1 MADRRP
7 VTLLEFAI
15 AASVAIVPVL
25 LAVLVI
31 VAEVR
36 PSDPSAKARHNGD
49 RHVSLRQVA
58 ALKTF
63 EHAIVRRSTV
73 KAQLP
78 TAEALLDGVPQCREE
93 WDDRGGALK
102 RIRKLLAKPN
112 RAVLTPA
119 QRMAAQPGGPHSA
132 LV

>member
-1 MADRRP
+1 TWRCSRSVCTSTFRRRP
-7 VTLLEFAI
+7 RMSEQRTLLEFAI

-36 PSDPSAKARHNGD
+36 PSDPSAKARRNGD

-63 EHAIVRRSTV
+63 EHAIVRRNTV
-73 KAQLP
+73 IAPLP
-78 TAEALLDGVPQCREE
+78 TAEA
-93 WDDRGGALK
+93 
-102 RIRKLLAKPN
+102 
-112 RAVLTPA
+112 
-119 QRMAAQPGGPHSA
+119 
-132 LV
+132 